1 MAGILDSIK
10 GTIGSTLSGTTGGSV
25 VNRTVARLF
34 GAGLES
40 GAQSPFGK
48 YEQARWSSTD
58 NKKDFRARLIIPSS
72 SKLRNIFLK
81 NNVLR
86 PLDRMGGMVFPLT
99 PTIIVQHTAHYNAM
113 ASVHNNY
120 PFYAYQN
127 SETSSFN
134 VIGDFP
140 VQNWE
145 DAQHWV
151 ATLHFLRTVTKMFFG
166 GANNDVYKGAPP
178 PILKFSAYGDYVF
191 SNVPTVVTNFSVEL
205 TNGVDYISTQHG
217 RTSLLSQ
224 QAQGDGIDDIDIDTN
239 SDNLTTSWAPTMSI
253 FSLQLQPIYSRS
265 SLGDFSLQK
274 FANGNQDLNSN
285 DPDGNGY
292 SFI

>member
-1 MAGILDSIK
+1 MSIIDAVGK
-10 GTIGSTLSGTTGGSV
+10 SGGNV
-25 VNRTVARLF
+25 FNRTLGRLF
-34 GAGLES
+34 GAGLNQ
-40 GAQSPFGK
+40 GAQSPLNTSG
-48 YEQARWSSTD
+48 EARWSSTD
-58 NKKDFRARLIIPSS
+58 SKKDFRARLIIPAS
-72 SKLRNIFLK
+72 SKLRDTFLK
-81 NNVLR
+81 SKVLR

-99 PTIIVQHTAHYNAM
+99 PSIIVQHTAHYNAM

-127 SETSSFN
+127 SETSSFT

-205 TNGVDYISTQHG
+205 TNSVDYISTTRG
-217 RTSLLSQ
+217 RTYLRSQ
-224 QAQGDGIDDIDIDTN
+224 QAQGDGIDDIEIDTN
-239 SDNLTTSWAPTMSI
+239 SDNLTTSWAPTMST
-253 FSLQLQPIYSRS
+253 FSLQLQPIYSRA

-274 FANGNQDLNSN
+274 FANGSQDLNSN

>member
-1 MAGILDSIK
+1 MSIIDAVGK
-10 GTIGSTLSGTTGGSV
+10 SGGNV
-25 VNRTVARLF
+25 FNRTLGRLF
-34 GAGLES
+34 GAGLNQ
-40 GAQSPFGK
+40 GAQSPLNTSG
-48 YEQARWSSTD
+48 EARWSSTD
-58 NKKDFRARLIIPSS
+58 SKKDFRARLIIPAS
-72 SKLRNIFLK
+72 SKLRDTFLK
-81 NNVLR
+81 SKVLR

-127 SETSSFN
+127 SETSSFT

-205 TNGVDYISTQHG
+205 TNGVDYISTTRG
-217 RTSLLSQ
+217 RTYLRSQ
-224 QAQGDGIDDIDIDTN
+224 QAQGDGIDDIEIDTN
-239 SDNLTTSWAPTMSI
+239 SDNLTTSWAPTMST
-253 FSLQLQPIYSRS
+253 FSVQLQPIYSRA

-274 FANGNQDLNSN
+274 FANGSQDLNSN

>member
-1 MAGILDSIK
+1 MSIIDA
-10 GTIGSTLSGTTGGSV
+10 IGKAGGSV
-25 VNRTVARLF
+25 VNRTLARLF
-34 GAGLES
+34 GAGLQS
-40 GAQSPFGK
+40 GAQSPLTTSG
-48 YEQARWSSTD
+48 QARWSSAD
-58 NKKDFRARLIIPSS
+58 DKKDFRARLIIPAN
-72 SKLRNIFLK
+72 SKLRNLFLK
-81 NNVLR
+81 NDVLR
-86 PLDRMGGMVFPLT
+86 PLDPMGGMVFPLT
-99 PTIIVQHTAHYNAM
+99 PSIIVQHTAHYNAM

-127 SETSSFN
+127 SESSSFT

-166 GANNDVYKGAPP
+166 GASNDVYKGAPP

-205 TNGVDYISTQHG
+205 TNSVDYISTQRG
-217 RTSLLSQ
+217 RNFIRSQ
-224 QAQGDGIDDIDIDTN
+224 QALGDGIDDIDFDTN
-239 SDNLTTSWAPTMSI
+239 SDNLTTSWAPTMST
-253 FSLQLQPIYSRS
+253 FSLQLQPIYSRA

-274 FANGNQDLNSN
+274 FANGNQNLNSN

>member
-1 MAGILDSIK
+1 MSIIDAVGK
-10 GTIGSTLSGTTGGSV
+10 SGGNV
-25 VNRTVARLF
+25 FNRTLGRLF
-34 GAGLES
+34 GAGLNP
-40 GAQSPFGK
+40 GAQSPLNTSG
-48 YEQARWSSTD
+48 EARWSSTD
-58 NKKDFRARLIIPSS
+58 SKKDFRARLIIPAS
-72 SKLRNIFLK
+72 SKLRDTFLK
-81 NNVLR
+81 SKVLR

-99 PTIIVQHTAHYNAM
+99 PSIIVQHTAHYNAM

-205 TNGVDYISTQHG
+205 TNSVDYISTTRG
-217 RTSLLSQ
+217 RTYLRSQ
-224 QAQGDGIDDIDIDTN
+224 QAQGDGIDDIEIDTN
-239 SDNLTTSWAPTMSI
+239 SDNLTTSWAPTMST
-253 FSLQLQPIYSRS
+253 FSLQLQPIYSRA

-274 FANGNQDLNSN
+274 FANGSQDLNSN

>member
-1 MAGILDSIK
+1 
-10 GTIGSTLSGTTGGSV
+10 
-25 VNRTVARLF
+25 
-34 GAGLES
+34 
-40 GAQSPFGK
+40 
-48 YEQARWSSTD
+48 
-58 NKKDFRARLIIPSS
+58 
-72 SKLRNIFLK
+72 
-81 NNVLR
+81 
-86 PLDRMGGMVFPLT
+86 MGGMVFPLT

-127 SETSSFN
+127 SETSSFT

-205 TNGVDYISTQHG
+205 TNSVDYISTTRG
-217 RTSLLSQ
+217 RTYLRSQ
-224 QAQGDGIDDIDIDTN
+224 QAQGDGIDDIEIDTN
-239 SDNLTTSWAPTMSI
+239 SDNLTTSWAPTMST
-253 FSLQLQPIYSRS
+253 FSLQLQPIYSRA

-274 FANGNQDLNSN
+274 FANGSQDLNSN

>member
-1 MAGILDSIK
+1 MSIIDAVGK
-10 GTIGSTLSGTTGGSV
+10 SGGNV
-25 VNRTVARLF
+25 FNRTLGRLF
-34 GAGLES
+34 GAGLNQ
-40 GAQSPFGK
+40 GAQSPLNTSG
-48 YEQARWSSTD
+48 EARWSSTD
-58 NKKDFRARLIIPSS
+58 SKKDFRARLIIPAS
-72 SKLRNIFLK
+72 SKLRDTFLK
-81 NNVLR
+81 SKVLT
-86 PLDRMGGMVFPLT
+86 PLYSMGGMVFPLT
-99 PTIIVQHTAHYNAM
+99 PSIIVQHTAHYNAM

-127 SETSSFN
+127 SETSSFT

-205 TNGVDYISTQHG
+205 TNSVDYISTTRG
-217 RTSLLSQ
+217 RTYLRSQ
-224 QAQGDGIDDIDIDTN
+224 QAQGDGIDDIEIDTN
-239 SDNLTTSWAPTMSI
+239 SDNLTTSWAPTMST
-253 FSLQLQPIYSRS
+253 FSVQLQPIYSRA

-274 FANGNQDLNSN
+274 FANGSQDLNSN